1 MQIKLS
7 RKPDLYKKDNSYR
20 FLYYGSSE
28 IVLGPKL
35 VRAAEAG
42 APKFR
47 SLNPGF
53 LVGYREYQGSF
64 RKPQTRS
71 AELPA
76 HGRLLRRQSQ
86 NFFGGAAMSKFWS
99 LLLNWILGLGL

>member
-1 MQIKLS
+1 MIKL
-7 RKPDLYKKDNSYR
+7 
-20 FLYYGSSE
+20 E
-28 IVLGPKL
+28 AA
-35 VRAAEAG
+35 VRVATFRARRQGDGLTPVRLETVW
-42 APKFR
+42 PEHRKFR